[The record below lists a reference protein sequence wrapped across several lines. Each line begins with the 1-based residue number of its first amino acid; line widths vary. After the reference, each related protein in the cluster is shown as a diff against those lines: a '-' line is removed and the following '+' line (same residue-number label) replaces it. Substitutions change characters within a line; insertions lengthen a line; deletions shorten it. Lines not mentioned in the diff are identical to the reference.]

1 MRFRNAWPAFAIL
14 LAAASA
20 GCLRRE
26 TDVQRGDREQV
37 LLRGVGYE
45 VTDIDPQLGTGTAEQ
60 AVISG
65 LFEGLVAEDPRDL
78 HPVPG
83 VAGRWDISP
92 DGLTYTFF
100 LRPEARWSNGKPVTA
115 DDFVQSWKRI
125 LSPSLAADNANL
137 FYVIDG
143 AEAFNRGATTDF
155 SRVGAVALGE
165 RTLRVALE
173 HPAPNFLSLLTHW
186 SFCPVP
192 VGVIASEGPLDRR
205 GNPWTSPGHLVGNG
219 PFVLESWAQ
228 NKVIVLAKSP
238 TYWDAAHVMLNG
250 IRLYPI
256 DSLEAEE
263 RGFRA
268 GQLHLTD
275 ALPVGRIDA
284 YRSGGPDLRALLRI
298 DPYLGTY
305 FYRINTGRPGLNNP
319 LIRRALALAVD
330 RRAIVERILRGG
342 QKPAEAFTPP
352 GVDGYDPPPGLAT
365 DFDEARRLLVSAGYP
380 GGKGLPAF
388 ELLFNDSENH
398 RMIAE
403 AVQEMWRRELGV
415 EVRLVNED
423 LKSALTARRLGQY
436 QIMRSAW
443 IADYED
449 PASFLDVWRSDSGN
463 NYTGWSNPEYDAL
476 LFAAA
481 RTPDAA
487 SRQKRLRQAES
498 LLLQAVPI
506 IPIYYYT
513 HVFLKQPSVQ
523 GWYPT
528 LLDHH
533 PYKYVRLE
541 TNPPVPPAA
550 PAGPG

>member
-1 MRFRNAWPAFAIL
+1 MRCRTAWPVALAAL

-26 TDVQRGDREQV
+26 TQVQRADRDQV
-37 LLRGVGYE
+37 LLRGIGYE
-45 VTDIDPQLGTGTAEQ
+45 VADIDPQLGTGTAEQ

-65 LFEGLVAEDPRDL
+65 LFEGLVTEDPRDL

-83 VAGRWDISP
+83 VAYRWDISP

-100 LRPEARWSNGKPVTA
+100 LRPDARWSNGRPVTA
-115 DDFVQSWKRI
+115 ADFVQSWKRI
-125 LSPSLAADNANL
+125 LSPSLAAGNASL
-137 FYVIDG
+137 LYVIQG
-143 AEAFNRGATTDF
+143 AEAFNKAATKDF
-155 SRVGAVALGE
+155 SRVGAEALGE

-173 HPAPNFLSLLTHW
+173 HPAPHFLSLLTHW

-192 VGVIASEGPLDRR
+192 VDVIASEGPVEGRA
-205 GNPWTSPGHLVGNG
+205 NPWATPGHLVGNG
-219 PFVLESWAQ
+219 PFTLSAWEP
-228 NKVIVLAKSP
+228 NKVIILAKSP
-238 TYWDAAHVMLNG
+238 SYWDSAHVALKE

-256 DSLEAEE
+256 DSLDAEE
-263 RGFRA
+263 REFRA

-284 YRSGGPDLRALLRI
+284 YRSGAAEVRPFLRI

-305 FYRINTGRPGLNNP
+305 FYRLNTARPYLRDP
-319 LIRRALALAVD
+319 LIRMALALAID
-330 RRAIVERILRGG
+330 RRAIVGRILRGG
-342 QKPAEAFTPP
+342 QKPARALTPP
-352 GVDGYDPPPGLAT
+352 GIDGYEPPPGFST
-365 DFDEARRLLVSAGYP
+365 DFAEARRLLAAAGYP

-398 RMIAE
+398 RLIAE

-415 EVRLVNED
+415 DVRLVNED
-423 LKSALTARRLGQY
+423 LKSVLGARRTGDY
-436 QIMRSAW
+436 QIMRSSW

-449 PASFLDVWRSDSGN
+449 PGSFLDVWRSGSGN
-463 NYTGWSNPEYDAL
+463 NYTGWSSPDYDAI
-476 LFAAA
+476 LFAAE

-487 SRQKRLRQAES
+487 SRRALLRQAET

-523 GWYPT
+523 GWYPN

-533 PYKYVRLE
+533 PYKYVRLG
-541 TNPPVPPAA
+541 AA
-550 PAGPG
+550 PSSAPEAGTP